1 MTGKELIESSLCLDC
16 LYHTFFKDPPP
27 EKKSLI
33 DCFLDGGL
41 NVVSVSVVID
51 ENKPATLPE
60 FLQEVYLFYVLRDAF
75 PEKVMIIEKAEDID
89 TARREGKLGII
100 LSTQGAACLEADLR
114 YVTILHKLGARIL
127 QITYNGKN
135 NIGCGSQEPVD
146 TGLTRFGQQV
156 IFEMNRLGMV
166 VDLSHVG
173 YRTTLETIELSKD
186 PCIFSH
192 SGVKHFNP
200 NVRNL
205 TDEQIKKVAAKGG
218 MIGLCPH
225 SIMNWTEKGVWPNVD
240 QYVDQIV
247 YVMEL
252 AGEDAAGIGTDRW
265 MVPTMEFSMRRNAFE
280 RTNPGFFG
288 GFDITQKHVK
298 GFQYYD
304 EWSSLGDALLRR
316 GLTDAQCKKVLGE
329 NFKRVFTQVW
339 K

>member
-1 MTGKELIESSLCLDC
+1 
-16 LYHTFFKDPPP
+16 
-27 EKKSLI
+27 
-33 DCFLDGGL
+33 
-41 NVVSVSVVID
+41 
-51 ENKPATLPE
+51 
-60 FLQEVYLFYVLRDAF
+60 
-75 PEKVMIIEKAEDID
+75 
-89 TARREGKLGII
+89 
-100 LSTQGAACLEADLR
+100 
-114 YVTILHKLGARIL
+114 
-127 QITYNGKN
+127 
-135 NIGCGSQEPVD
+135 
-146 TGLTRFGQQV
+146 
-156 IFEMNRLGMV
+156 MV

-200 NVRNL
+200 NVWNL

-304 EWSSLGDALLRR
+304 EWASLGDALLRR